1 MTDSN
6 FYPLILKAPL
16 KDYIWGGTRLKTD
29 FGFESD
35 LDKVAE
41 AWGVSCHKDG
51 PSVVSNG
58 SLSGKTLEEAIE
70 AMGPDALGEACKD
83 FDRFPI
89 LVKLIDAKDRLSI
102 QVHPSDEYARA
113 NEGDNGKTEMW
124 YVIDCDEEAQ
134 LVYGFK
140 HSIGSEEF
148 RERIESNTLDEVLN
162 YVDVHNG
169 DMFFIP
175 SGTVHAIGKGILI
188 AEIQQNSNVTYRVSD
203 YGRLGADGKPRQL
216 HVEKAIAV
224 SNTNPPLDLY
234 GSVGKI
240 TTYDDGATVRS
251 LARCN
256 YFDAKLINLD
266 GSLEI
271 KNDKSFVSLVVIDGE
286 TVLES
291 EQGSY
296 TFKKGES
303 VFVPCGIRFTL
314 SGSAQILSAAV

>member
-1 MTDSN
+1 MTDST

-16 KDYIWGGTRLKTD
+16 KDYIWGGTRLKSD
-29 FGFESD
+29 FGFESE
-35 LDKVAE
+35 LEKVAE
-41 AWGVSCHKDG
+41 AWVVSCHKDG
-51 PSVVSNG
+51 PSIVSNG
-58 SLSGKTLEEAIE
+58 SLKGKTLEEAIE
-70 AMGPDALGEACKD
+70 IMGSDALGDACKD

-102 QVHPSDEYARA
+102 QVHPSDEFARA

-124 YVIDCDEEAQ
+124 YVIDCDEGAQ
-134 LVYGFK
+134 LVYGFR
-140 HSIGSEEF
+140 HSIGSDEF
-148 RERIESNTLDEVLN
+148 KERIESNTLDEVLN
-162 YVDVHNG
+162 YVDVHKG

-234 GSVGKI
+234 GNVGKI
-240 TTYDDGATVRS
+240 TFNDDYTVRN
-251 LARCN
+251 LAKCK
-256 YFDAKLINLD
+256 YFDAKLISLD
-266 GSLEI
+266 GSYEV
-271 KNDKSFVSLVVIDGE
+271 KNSTSFVSLVIIDGE
-286 TVLES
+286 IELKS

-296 TFKKGES
+296 ALKKGES
-303 VFVPCGIRFTL
+303 VFVPCGITFTL
-314 SGSAQILSAAV
+314 KGTAQILSASV

>member
-1 MTDSN
+1 MTNSTSY
-6 FYPLILKAPL
+6 YPLILKAPL
-16 KDYIWGGTRLKTD
+16 KDYIWGGTRLKSD

-35 LDKVAE
+35 LEKVAE
-41 AWGVSCHKDG
+41 AWVVSCHKDG

-58 SLSGKTLEEAIE
+58 PLSGKTLEEAIE
-70 AMGPDALGEACKD
+70 ILGADALGEACKD

-124 YVIDCDEEAQ
+124 YVIDCDEGAQ

-140 HSIGSEEF
+140 HSIDSTEF
-148 RERIESNTLDEVLN
+148 RERIESNTLGEVLN
-162 YVDVHNG
+162 YVDVHKG
-169 DMFFIP
+169 DMFYIP

-234 GSVGKI
+234 GNVGKI
-240 TTYDDGATVRS
+240 TTYDNATVRS
-251 LARCN
+251 LAKCK
-256 YFDAKLINLD
+256 YFDAKLINLE

-271 KNDKSFVSLVVIDGE
+271 HNIQSFVSLVVIDGE
-286 TVLES
+286 AALES

-296 TFKKGES
+296 TLKKGES
-303 VFVPCGIRFTL
+303 VFVPCGIEFILNGT
-314 SGSAQILSAAV
+314 AQILSASV

>member
-1 MTDSN
+1 MAESN

-29 FGFESD
+29 FGFESE
-35 LDKVAE
+35 LSKVAE
-41 AWGVSCHKDG
+41 AWVVSCHKDG

-58 SLSGKTLEEAIE
+58 CLTGKTLEEAIE
-70 AMGPDALGEACKD
+70 IMGNDALGEACKD

-89 LVKLIDAKDRLSI
+89 LVKLIDAKNRLSI

-124 YVIDCDEEAQ
+124 YVIDCDEGAQ

-140 HSIGSEEF
+140 NSIDSDEF
-148 RERIESNTLDEVLN
+148 RERIESNTLDDVLN
-162 YVDVHNG
+162 YVDVHKG
-169 DMFFIP
+169 DIFFIP

-224 SNTNPPLDLY
+224 SNTNPPSNPY
-234 GSVGKI
+234 GNVGKVRVCG
-240 TTYDDGATVRS
+240 DSTVRH
-251 LARCN
+251 LAKCK
-256 YFDAKLINLD
+256 YFDANLITLD
-266 GSLEI
+266 GGYEI
-271 KNDKSFVSLVVIDGE
+271 RNDTSFVSLVVIDGE
-286 TVLES
+286 VELKS
-291 EQGSY
+291 EQGS
-296 TFKKGES
+296 FNLKKGES
-303 VFVPCGIRFTL
+303 VFIPCGISFTL
-314 SGSAQILSAAV
+314 KGAAQILSASV

>member
-16 KDYIWGGTRLKTD
+16 KDYIWGGTRLKSD
-29 FGFESD
+29 FGFESE
-35 LDKVAE
+35 LEKVAE
-41 AWGVSCHKDG
+41 AWVVSCHKDG
-51 PSVVSNG
+51 PSVVANG
-58 SLSGKTLEEAIE
+58 SLEGKTLEEAID
-70 AMGPDALGEACKD
+70 AFGPDALGNACKD

-124 YVIDCDEEAQ
+124 YVIDCDEGAQ

-140 HSIGSEEF
+140 HSIDSSEF
-148 RERIESNTLDEVLN
+148 KKRIESNTLDEVLN
-162 YVDVHNG
+162 YVDVHKG
-169 DMFFIP
+169 DIFFIP

-224 SNTNPPLDLY
+224 SNTNPPAAPY
-234 GSVGKI
+234 GNVGEV
-240 TTYDDGATVRS
+240 TVCGGSTVRH
-251 LARCN
+251 LAKCK
-256 YFDAKLINLD
+256 YFDANLISLD
-266 GSLEI
+266 GSCEI
-271 KNDKSFVSLVVIDGE
+271 RNASSFVSLVVMDGE
-286 TVLES
+286 TVLKS

-296 TFKKGES
+296 RIKKGES
-303 VFVPCGIRFTL
+303 VFIPCGIEFTL
-314 SGSAQILSAAV
+314 IGSAQILSASV

>member
-1 MTDSN
+1 MTDTN

-16 KDYIWGGTRLKTD
+16 KDYIWGGTRLKSD
-29 FGFESD
+29 FGFKSD
-35 LDKVAE
+35 LEKVAE
-41 AWGVSCHKDG
+41 AWVVSCHKDG
-51 PSVVSNG
+51 SSVVSNG
-58 SLSGKTLEEAIE
+58 SLAGKTLEEALE
-70 AMGPDALGEACKD
+70 VLGADALGEACKD

-124 YVIDCDEEAQ
+124 YVIDCDEGAQ

-140 HSIGSEEF
+140 HSIGSDEF
-148 RERIESNTLDEVLN
+148 RDRIESNTLDDVLN
-162 YVDVHNG
+162 YVDVHRG

-234 GSVGKI
+234 GNVGKV
-240 TTYDDGATVRS
+240 TVYDNSTVRN
-251 LARCN
+251 LARCK
-256 YFDAKLINLD
+256 YFDAKLINLN
-266 GSLEI
+266 GIHEI
-271 KNDKSFVSLVVIDGE
+271 KNTNSFVSLVVIEGE
-286 TVLES
+286 IELTCK
-291 EQGSY
+291 QGSY
-296 TFKKGES
+296 SLKKGES
-303 VFVPCGIRFTL
+303 IFIPCGIECALNGT
-314 SGSAQILSAAV
+314 AQILSASV

>member
-1 MTDSN
+1 MAESN

-16 KDYIWGGTRLKTD
+16 KDYIWGGTKLKTD
-29 FGFESD
+29 FGFESE
-35 LDKVAE
+35 LSKVAE
-41 AWGVSCHKDG
+41 AWVVSCHKDG

-58 SLSGKTLEEAIE
+58 CLKGKTLEEAIE
-70 AMGPDALGEACKD
+70 IMGSDALGEACKD

-102 QVHPSDEYARA
+102 QVHPSDKYARA

-124 YVIDCDEEAQ
+124 YVIDCDEGAQ

-140 HSIGSEEF
+140 HSIDSDEF
-148 RERIESNTLDEVLN
+148 RERIESNTLDDVLN
-162 YVDVHNG
+162 YVDVHKG
-169 DMFFIP
+169 DIFFIP

-224 SNTNPPLDLY
+224 SNTNPPSNPY
-234 GSVGKI
+234 GNVGEVRVCG
-240 TTYDDGATVRS
+240 DSTVRH
-251 LARCN
+251 LAKCK
-256 YFDAKLINLD
+256 YFDANLI
-266 GSLEI
+266 SLSGGCEI
-271 KNDKSFVSLVVIDGE
+271 RNDTSFVSLVVIDGE
-286 TVLES
+286 VELKS

-296 TFKKGES
+296 TLTKGES
-303 VFVPCGIRFTL
+303 VFVPCGISFTL
-314 SGSAQILSAAV
+314 KGTAQILSASA